1 MKSFINALLIMVF
14 ALTFMC
20 GSVYAQTEKK
30 NDTQVTVDLK
40 DLGSDARNAVLRD
53 IEKKEKEVAKQIIP
67 DITKVDPATIKTWD
81 ESISGIIKTI
91 CGELNVSVNDFIK
104 TDAGKI
110 TVFMVAYKMIGQ
122 DVRAIIFATLW
133 IIIVLPLLLLSFR
146 TFHMPYK
153 VKTKD
158 KEGHMSIEFISR
170 YRWKDEEAKCIS
182 AVVHFVCI
190 VVALIILLNAWVG

>member
-1 MKSFINALLIMVF
+1 MKSFINVLLIMVF

-20 GSVYAQTEKK
+20 GSVYAQNKSTDNTE
-30 NDTQVTVDLK
+30 VTVDLK
-40 DLGSDARNAVLRD
+40 DLDSITRNKVIDMLN
-53 IEKKEKEVAKQIIP
+53 EQKEKTAPILPEIA
-67 DITKVDPATIKTWD
+67 KVDPATIKTWA

-170 YRWKDEEAKCIS
+170 YRWKDEAAKCIS